1 MLTILQHQI
10 GWEASSQAAIRVL
23 LNPCFP
29 YVLAQVT
36 AVLLMLCSFRP
47 LAHPHRKFGRA
58 FVLASAI
65 YSALHLLNI
74 TLQFQS
80 YAPTNKAW
88 RSTYAAAP
96 KPALLNSCI
105 ALGYLSSALCALE
118 AVLVWTWQDLPN
130 LYQVDSSPAGA

>member
-1 MLTILQHQI
+1 M
-10 GWEASSQAAIRVL
+10 
-23 LNPCFP
+23 
-29 YVLAQVT
+29 
-36 AVLLMLCSFRP
+36 
-47 LAHPHRKFGRA
+47 
-58 FVLASAI
+58 LASAI

-80 YAPTNKAW
+80 YAPTNKVW

-96 KPALLNSCI
+96 EPALLNSCI

-118 AVLVWTWQDLPN
+118 GVLVWTWQDLPN